1 MSQNNSGGGFRS
13 RSRKSR
19 DNSAND
25 PRANGSRE
33 NVSDSPRASRGGE
46 EGKSFRSRSSQGS
59 GRDNAGRDN
68 GGRGTASR
76 GERGAERGRG
86 QNVKQGENRG
96 QGGSRPQRGDSRPPK
111 PEPLNIGIDVARTVA
126 YEVLS
131 KVRANDAYANLLL
144 PQLLRQRKLSGS
156 RDAAFA
162 TELSYGAL
170 RTQGVLDA
178 VIADCSSRPLADIA
192 PEVLDALRLGAY
204 QLLYT
209 RVEPHAA
216 VDTTVRIVE
225 GVGQIH
231 AKGFANAIMRTIS
244 RSTPE
249 KWIEKL
255 TPAGEIEGLAFGH
268 AHPTWIAES
277 FAKVIGMEELSA
289 ALEADSERPIVHLV
303 ARPGEISAEELALSI
318 GAEEGR
324 YSPYAVYLESGDP
337 GELEPVR
344 DGLAAVQDEG
354 SQLIA
359 RAVAEAPIEGK
370 DQGRWLDL
378 CAGPGGKAALLGALA
393 RIDGAKVDAVEISE
407 HRAELI
413 RRTVGDLP
421 VRIKVGDGRD
431 PGYEPGFDRVLLDAP
446 CSGLGALRRRP
457 EARWRKSESDIAE
470 LNELQSQLLDS
481 ALKLVR
487 PGGVVIYSTCS
498 PDLRETRDIVDAA
511 LASHE
516 LEELDAHELVPG
528 MENTGEGKSVQ
539 MWPHRHGTDAMF
551 FAVLRKPVS

>member
-13 RSRKSR
+13 RSR
-19 DNSAND
+19 
-25 PRANGSRE
+25 GSRT
-33 NVSDSPRASRGGE
+33 NAGNDAADTGSDRRNAPADKGDGQGGNRGNGKARGDRARQ
-46 EGKSFRSRSSQGS
+46 SQGS
-59 GRDNAGRDN
+59 GRDNVDRGK
-68 GGRGTASR
+68 GQGRGPA
-76 GERGAERGRG
+76 
-86 QNVKQGENRG
+86 RG
-96 QGGSRPQRGDSRPPK
+96 QGGSRPQSRDARSTK
-111 PEPLNIGIDVARTVA
+111 PAPLSLGVDVARTVA
-126 YEVLS
+126 YEVLA
-131 KVRANDAYANLLL
+131 KVRTNDAYANLLL

-162 TELSYGAL
+162 TELAYGAL
-170 RTQGVLDA
+170 RSQGVLDA

-225 GVGQIH
+225 GLGQVQ
-231 AKGFANAIMRTIS
+231 AKGFANAILRTIS

-249 KWIEKL
+249 EWLSKL
-255 TPAGEIEGLAFGH
+255 APAGELEGLAFRH

-277 FAKVIGMEELSA
+277 FAKVVGREELAA
-289 ALEADSERPIVHLV
+289 ALAADSERPTVHLV

-344 DGLAAVQDEG
+344 QGLAAVQDEG

-359 RAVAEAPIEGK
+359 RALAEAPIEGE

-393 RIDGAKVDAVEISE
+393 RIDGAQVDAVEISE

-421 VRIKVGDGRD
+421 VKVRVGDGRK
-431 PGYEPGFDRVLLDAP
+431 PGYQPGFDRVLLDAP

-457 EARWRKSESDIAE
+457 EARWRKSESDLPE
-470 LNELQSQLLDS
+470 LNELQGQLLDS
-481 ALKLVR
+481 AIEMVR
-487 PGGVVIYSTCS
+487 PGGVIIYSTCS
-498 PDLRETRDIVDAA
+498 PDLRETRGIVDAA
-511 LASHE
+511 LARHGV
-516 LEELDAHELVPG
+516 EELDAHELVPG
-528 MENTGEGKSVQ
+528 MDNVGKEKSVQ

-551 FAVLRKPVS
+551 FAVLRKPVN